1 MREIENS
8 VVISLWKAS
17 YTMESSGVITA
28 QDRKHLVHSQ
38 DTVLWPL
45 RGFNARSGVRGNY
58 MNPL

>member
-28 QDRKHLVHSQ
+28 QDRKHLLHSQ
-38 DTVLWPL
+38 DTVLWPF
-45 RGFNARSGVRGNY
+45 RY
-58 MNPL
+58 